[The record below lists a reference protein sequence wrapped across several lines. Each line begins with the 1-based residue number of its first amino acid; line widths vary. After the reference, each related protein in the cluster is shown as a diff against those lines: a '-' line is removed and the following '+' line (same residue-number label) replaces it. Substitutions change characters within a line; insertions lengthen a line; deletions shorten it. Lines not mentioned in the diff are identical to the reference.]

1 MSIVG
6 SVAILAVAAF
16 AASGDATADVLYAT
30 RFDYESDRNYDR
42 WPDGWTRARGP
53 RYPHYVQI
61 GIVASERGD
70 VLRIA
75 LDGGAAVVYAPEIT
89 LDGNHSYSVA
99 AELATEGLRH
109 DGCWLSMNF
118 RAADGRTLASHQTR
132 PLRGSRPWTTLALD
146 GLVPPPDAVTA
157 LVGIHLEPLGE
168 EQDLT
173 GSVRCRALVIR
184 QTPRL
189 ELQTSAPFH
198 LHMAGEPITVRGHVR
213 GVPGPNAASGKPLTL
228 RWQLLSP
235 EGKTLATN
243 EQPAQWLLTTDV
255 IVPHLA
261 TVAAQGAAAPPGVY
275 AGQWQLPRLEP
286 GYYRVRATLVD
297 GQSVIAHQ
305 ETPLAVLT
313 PQRQPA
319 QGTFTWTLPSARH
332 RDALPRL
339 MPLLRQAGIQ
349 RVKLPLWLPADD
361 VASHDRV
368 AEMIEELATRGIQ
381 VTGLIVDPP
390 PAVRDKLQWQK
401 EPEAI
406 DLLLTPADRWF
417 PSLAPGMTRL
427 AMAVPKWQLGRD
439 REPFVAELSDVT
451 NRVAAVKEQ
460 AFLHGLDIELG
471 IAWNW
476 VQPAPTSSTSPWN
489 YLVYWTAP
497 PLAAEELPGY
507 LSHTLPGAASAADN
521 ATSAKKEAKAAQ
533 PPGGF
538 EVVLEPLDHRYDR
551 TVRLADLVR
560 RMVAAMQYGAAGVVV
575 PDPFDS
581 QSGLCDAD
589 GLPTELFVPWRTT
602 SHLLGGA
609 RYLGSITLPGGSSNA
624 VFERDGQLV
633 MAVWSERATTE
644 TLWLG
649 QRPRQID
656 IWGRTSPVPAVTSV
670 RRPDA
675 WRYRHVPPP
684 NAETQTA
691 EEHHVEVGPVPTFLV
706 GLDPAVM
713 RTRLSL
719 RLAKHLLPAEFGHNQ
734 NNELRLQSGFAEN
747 VSGQVTL
754 VAPDR
759 WRIQPGTIELALAPG
774 ETLRHRFAMRPP
786 FNAEAGRQLLA
797 LDFDITAGQPYRFR
811 VYAELVVGADGLEL
825 ELLTWLDEHGNLI
838 VEQRLSQAQLSK
850 TPLQCYLSV
859 PGRRIEQYLA
869 TNVGPEPHIHRYVLL
884 NGGELL
890 GMPVMVRVE
899 EQGGRQRVLQKRIV
913 AEP

>member
-53 RYPHYVQI
+53 RYPHYVQME
-61 GIVASERGD
+61 IVPGEQGP
-70 VLRIA
+70 VFQIT
-75 LDGGAAVVYAPEIT
+75 LDGGAAVAFAPEIT
-89 LDGNHSYSVA
+89 LDGNHSYSAA
-99 AELATEGLRH
+99 AEVATEGLRH
-109 DGCWLSMNF
+109 DGCWLSVSF

-132 PLRGSRPWTTLALD
+132 PLRGTRKWTTLELN
-146 GLVPPPDAVTA
+146 GLVPPPGAVKA

-173 GSVRCRALVIR
+173 GAVRCRWLVIR
-184 QTPRL
+184 QTPRM

-198 LHMAGEPITVRGHVR
+198 LHMVGEPVTVRGHVR
-213 GVPGPNAASGKPLTL
+213 GVSRRDDDDEKPLEL
-228 RWQLLSP
+228 RWELIAP
-235 EGKTLATN
+235 DGKIVARDG
-243 EQPAQWLLTTDV
+243 QPAQWLLTTDV
-255 IVPHLA
+255 AVPHLA

-297 GQSVIAHQ
+297 GQTTLAQQ
-305 ETPLAVLT
+305 ETPLAVLNQ
-313 PQRQPA
+313 QRQPA
-319 QGTFTWTLPSARH
+319 RGTFAWTLPSARY
-332 RDALPRL
+332 RDELPQL

-361 VASHDRV
+361 VAAHDRA

-390 PAVRDKLQWQK
+390 PAVRGKLQWQK

-406 DLLLTPADRWF
+406 DLLLTPADKWF

-439 REPFVAELSDVT
+439 REPFVAELGDVT
-451 NRVAAVKEQ
+451 DRVAAVNQQ

-471 IAWNW
+471 VAWNW
-476 VQPAPTSSTSPWN
+476 VQPVPALAKPPWN
-489 YLVYWTAP
+489 FLVYWTSP
-497 PLAAEELPGY
+497 SLAAEELPGY
-507 LSHTLPGAASAADN
+507 LKHTLREAKSTSDGAESAAKQDKI
-521 ATSAKKEAKAAQ
+521 SQ

-538 EVVLEPLDHRYDR
+538 EVVLEPLDHRYEQ

-575 PDPFDS
+575 PDPFDP
-581 QSGLCDAD
+581 QAGLCDAS

-602 SHLLGGA
+602 SYLLGGA
-609 RYLGSITLPGGSSNA
+609 RYLGSITLPSGSTNA
-624 VFERDGQLV
+624 VFEREGQLV
-633 MAVWSERATTE
+633 MAMWNERSTTE
-644 TLWLG
+644 SLWLG
-649 QRPRQID
+649 ERPRQID
-656 IWGRTSPVPAVTSV
+656 VWGRTSPVPASTTV
-670 RRPDA
+670 RQPAA
-675 WRYRHVPPP
+675 WRYRHVLPI
-684 NAETQTA
+684 NEQTQA
-691 EEHHVEVGPVPTFLV
+691 VAEHHVEVGPVPIFLV
-706 GLDPAVM
+706 GLDPAAM
-713 RTRLSL
+713 KTRLSL
-719 RLAKHLLPAEFGHNQ
+719 RLARHLLPAEFGHNQ
-734 NNELRLQSGFAEN
+734 FNELRLKSGFAEDA
-747 VSGQVTL
+747 SGQITL

-759 WRIQPGTIELALAPG
+759 WRIQPGTIDLALAPG
-774 ETLRHRFAMRPP
+774 EELRHRFAMRPP

-797 LDFDITAGQPYRFR
+797 LDFEVVAGKPYRFR
-811 VYAELVVGADGLEL
+811 AYSELVVGADGLEL
-825 ELLTWLDEHGNLI
+825 ELLTWIDEHGSLI
-838 VEQRLSQAQLSK
+838 VEQRLSQAHLSK
-850 TPLQCYLSV
+850 TPLQCYLSA
-859 PGRRIEQYLA
+859 PGRRIEQHLA

-884 NGGELL
+884 NGSELL
-890 GMPVMVRVE
+890 GMPLTVRVE
-899 EQGGRQRVLQKRIV
+899 EQGGRQRVLQKRII